1 MIGDAI
7 AGWIGHS
14 IDRRDGE
21 GGALGAIAGV
31 LTWKVAK
38 RVVPA
43 VLVLGA
49 AAYAGRKIQQ
59 RMNNAPA

>member
-7 AGWIGHS
+7 AGWIGNR

-31 LTWKVAK
+31 LTWKAAK
-38 RVVPA
+38 KIVPA
-43 VLVLGA
+43 AIVLGA
-49 AAYAGRKIQQ
+49 AAYGAHKLSQ
-59 RMNNAPA
+59 RINAET